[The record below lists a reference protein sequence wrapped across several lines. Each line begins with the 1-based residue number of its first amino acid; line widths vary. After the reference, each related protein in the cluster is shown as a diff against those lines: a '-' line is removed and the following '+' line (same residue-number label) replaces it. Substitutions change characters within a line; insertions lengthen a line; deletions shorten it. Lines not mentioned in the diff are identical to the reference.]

1 MTVEQYLALP
11 KADKRKARRI
21 LAKCVGEVVVT
32 DLFDALETDRR
43 ATAEHVM
50 LLKAVDCK

>member
-1 MTVEQYLALP
+1 MTVEQYLALS

-21 LAKCVGEVVVT
+21 LAKCVGEAVVT
-32 DLFDALETDRR
+32 DLFDALEADHR